1 MQGESVQ
8 FNCSE
13 FKLHRATQSDI
24 KIAMNL
30 RSSNKILVQAAII
43 LFFFW
48 VVALILL
55 TRPLL
60 NSPQSDLSDDVL
72 QRLSRAVNELESLKV
87 RNQELQWILTNFSH
101 EAQSGKIKE
110 DVVER
115 LRSTLENKIR
125 VPISFG
131 GLEKKLIDGPSKEYE
146 VRRRE
151 IYRGVQEVWYFVQQ
165 EMEKLKKRGH
175 DQSAPELANL
185 IQEIVTSGKEH
196 EIVLLND
203 LQELSS
209 MEGHDSWRAAE
220 SRALSDLVQR
230 RLHYLQNPV
239 DCSKA
244 RKLVCNLNKS
254 CGYGCQIHHA
264 AYCFIMAYATKRTL
278 ILNSKKWRYHRG
290 GWEKVFL
297 PLSDTCTDP
306 SGLDRSNWPGTNDT
320 QVIELP
326 IVDMLSPR
334 PAFLPLAIPRDLS
347 DRMIRLHGDPQVWW
361 IGQFMKYLLRYQP
374 ETQKMLDQAKEKMN
388 FKMPV
393 VGVHVRRTDKVGT
406 EAAFHSIDEYMLF
419 VADFFNKLEMKDKV
433 AVRRVYLASDDP
445 SVIPEAKK
453 KYPDYEFLG
462 DVSIAK
468 GAAVATRYT
477 DSSLRGILID
487 IHMLAH
493 SDHLVCTFSSQVCR
507 LAYEIMQTLHPDAS
521 SKFKSLDDIYYYGGQ
536 GPHQQIAIYSHK
548 AHRTGEISMEIGDV
562 LGIAGNHWDGYSK
575 GINER
580 TKQSGL
586 YPSFKAVDK
595 YNIVDFPV
603 YSEVAVAA

>member
-1 MQGESVQ
+1 M
-8 FNCSE
+8 
-13 FKLHRATQSDI
+13 T
-24 KIAMNL
+24 MNL
-30 RSSNKILVQAAII
+30 RSSNKILAQAAII

-60 NSPQSDLSDDVL
+60 NSPQSDVSSDVL
-72 QRLSRAVNELESLKV
+72 QRLSKAVSELESLKV

-110 DVVER
+110 GVVER
-115 LRSTLENKIR
+115 LRSTLEDNIR
-125 VPISFG
+125 LPINFN
-131 GLEKKLIDGPSKEYE
+131 GLEKKSSGPSKEYE
-146 VRRRE
+146 VRRRA
-151 IYRGVQEVWYFVQQ
+151 IYRGVQENWYFVQQ
-165 EMEKLKKRGH
+165 ELENLKKSGR
-175 DQSAPELANL
+175 DQSAPEISNL
-185 IQEIVTSGKEH
+185 IQEILNSGKEH
-196 EIVLLND
+196 EIILLND
-203 LQELSS
+203 IQELSN
-209 MEGHDSWRAAE
+209 MENHDAWRSTE

-230 RLHYLQNPV
+230 RLHYLQNPA

-244 RKLVCNLNKS
+244 RKLICNLNKS

-306 SGLDRSNWPGTNDT
+306 SGLDRSNWPGTNET

-334 PAFLPLAIPRDLS
+334 PPFLPLAIPRDLS
-347 DRMIRLHGDPQVWW
+347 ERMIRLHGDPQVWW

-374 ETQKMLDQAKEKMN
+374 ETQKMLDQAKEKMK
-388 FKMPV
+388 FESPV

-406 EAAFHSIDEYMLF
+406 EAAFHSIDEYMVY
-419 VADFFNKLEMKDKV
+419 VADFFDKLEIKEKIK
-433 AVRRVYLASDDP
+433 VRRVYLASDDP
-445 SVIPEAKK
+445 SVLPEAKK
-453 KYPDYEFLG
+453 KYPEYEFLG

-477 DSSLRGILID
+477 DSSLRGILVD

-507 LAYEIMQTLHPDAS
+507 LAYEMMQTLQPDAS

-536 GPHQQIAIYSHK
+536 GPHQQIAMYSHK
-548 AHRTGEISMEIGDV
+548 AHRPGEISIEVGDV

-575 GINER
+575 GTNER

-595 YNIVDFPV
+595 YNIIDFPP